1 MNATRGNP
9 YFLEAK
15 YDLLQ
20 QLRIP
25 GQFIGT
31 PLGGVGAYGLLLLM
45 GRDLGGLGEE
55 FLVRFAALG
64 VMNVGLLAIGLGAAS
79 ERAYG
84 WIRLRQVAPMPPLA
98 YFLGKVSIGAVMAA
112 LTALGVLLVELVFGA
127 VSWPYYA
134 WVSLTLA
141 LVLGSLPFT
150 ALGLAAAYL
159 VRPNSAQPLIVYT
172 AAFVLFPVFMPLLRL
187 PEWIQ
192 TIFSYLPSALFIDLA
207 LGAVGLASPSLPS
220 FVLLAAY
227 TIAFLLLAAWLF
239 GRDEGSTFG

>member
-1 MNATRGNP
+1 MSVTKGNP
-9 YFLEAK
+9 YLLEAK
-15 YDLLQ
+15 YDLLR

-25 GQFIGT
+25 GQFIGI
-31 PLGGVGAYGLLLLM
+31 PLGGVGAYALLLLL

-55 FLVRFAALG
+55 FLVRFAAFG
-64 VMNVGLLAIGLGAAS
+64 VINVGLLAIGLVAAS

-98 YFLGKVSIGAVMAA
+98 FFLGKVSTGAVMAA
-112 LTALGVLLVELVFGA
+112 LTVLGVLLVELVFGA
-127 VSWPYYA
+127 VSWPYHA

-159 VRPNSAQPLIVYT
+159 ARPNSAQLLITYI
-172 AAFVLFPVFMPLLRL
+172 AAFAFSSVFLPLLRL

-192 TIFSYLPSALFIDLA
+192 TIFSYLPSTLFIDLA
-207 LGAVGLASPSLPS
+207 LGAVGLASPSPAS
-220 FVLLAAY
+220 FLMLTAY
-227 TIAFLLLAAWLF
+227 TVAFLLLAAWLF